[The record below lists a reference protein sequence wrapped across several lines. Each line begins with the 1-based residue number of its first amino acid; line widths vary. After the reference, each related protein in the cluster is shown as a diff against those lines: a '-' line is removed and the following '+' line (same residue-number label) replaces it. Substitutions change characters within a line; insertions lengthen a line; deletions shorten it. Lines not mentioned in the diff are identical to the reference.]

1 MIVFF
6 RSVPKFDFMRQRYF
20 AFGWTGLMMVIAVV
34 SILVKG
40 FDFGIDFRGGILI
53 DARGPQAFDMAAVR
67 STLNSLNVGEV
78 GLQSVD
84 NPRDLL
90 IRVEQPQGGQAQAV
104 QVIEKIKGALP
115 KDVEYRN
122 VEMVGPQVSAELLR
136 GAIIAAGLSV
146 LAIALYVAFRFEWQ
160 FGISALVAT
169 AHDVFVTFGLFSLLN
184 LEFNLTAVAAI
195 LTIAGYSVND
205 TVVVFD
211 RIRENLRKYKKMALY
226 DVFNLSVN
234 ETLSRT
240 ILTSGTTL
248 IAVLPLLFL
257 GGKAIE
263 NFSVALTFGVVV
275 GTYSSI
281 YVASAILLYMPPIGA
296 ARRAEEEGGTVTGAS
311 PG

>member
-1 MIVFF
+1 
-6 RSVPKFDFMRQRYF
+6 MRQRYF
-20 AFGWTGLMMVIAVV
+20 AFGWTGLMMAIAVV